1 MNADRAPRSLFGGL
15 RRALWN
21 DPAKRRMTEQM
32 PIIDDRVAQKILD
45 LAMRVAEIMLSIGAS
60 AKEVTLAALRITHAY
75 GLKSVHVDVTFNS
88 VMLSDHRGGTG
99 DPITLMRVVR
109 SAAPDHAKLQRMQA
123 LVNDIEHGMPL
134 NEATTEF
141 HAIRRIPFRYRPA
154 VVVLAQ
160 AMLGLAVALMYGA
173 GWFTIALALF
183 ASLAVALTQQGLA
196 KLRIPLFFNQAA
208 CALVL
213 VVFVVAVTW
222 LGWQGVPLFDDVLPT
237 VLMASGIVLMLAG
250 LAVVGATQDAI
261 DGFALTA
268 GGRLLDLAVM
278 TMGLVVGILVG
289 LESARRLGLG
299 LPLPS
304 ETVVAFG
311 APLGHAVGSLLIA
324 VAVAIIN
331 GASTSIILVSGALST
346 VAWAGWY
353 LLATVLGLPGF
364 AAVFGGALLAS
375 FIGSVVADRLA
386 VPSIA
391 VTTAAM
397 VPMVPG
403 TAVFRGL
410 LGLVSVDGQMEA
422 FMHAFDS
429 LFTAAMTG
437 IALASGAT
445 LGLMVGAP
453 LRLRL
458 GDHTVA
464 MRSKARPA
472 TAAGGTAAFEVVR
485 TEPLEHELDEIPVA
499 DTADPHPLTKPY
511 EAGE

>member
-1 MNADRAPRSLFGGL
+1 MNADRAARNVFGGL
-15 RRALWN
+15 KRALWN
-21 DPAKRRMTEQM
+21 DPTKRRMTEQM

-88 VMLSDHRGGTG
+88 VVLSDHRGGTG

-123 LVNDIEHGMPL
+123 LVNDIEAGMPL
-134 NEATTEF
+134 ADATTEF
-141 HAIRRIPFRYRPA
+141 HTIRRIPFRYRPT

-173 GWFTIALALF
+173 SWFTTLLALV
-183 ASLAVALTQQGLA
+183 ASLAVALTQQGLS

-208 CALVL
+208 GALVL
-213 VVFVVAVTW
+213 VAFVVLVTW
-222 LGWQGVPLFDDVLPT
+222 IGWQGVPLFDSVRPT

-289 LESARRLGLG
+289 LEAARRMGLG

-304 ETVVAFG
+304 DIVAFG
-311 APLGHAVGSLLIA
+311 GPLGHAIGSLLIA
-324 VAVAIIN
+324 IAVALIN
-331 GASTSIILVSGALST
+331 GASTSIILVSGSLGLLG
-346 VAWAGWY
+346 WGGWY
-353 LLATVLGLPGF
+353 VLATLLGMPSF
-364 AAVFGGALLAS
+364 AGVFGGALIAS
-375 FIGSVVADRLA
+375 FVGSVVADRLA

-410 LGLVSVDGQMEA
+410 LGLVSVDGQVES

-485 TEPLEHELDEIPVA
+485 TEPVEHELEETPVA
-499 DTADPHPLTKPY
+499 DTADPHPLTKPH